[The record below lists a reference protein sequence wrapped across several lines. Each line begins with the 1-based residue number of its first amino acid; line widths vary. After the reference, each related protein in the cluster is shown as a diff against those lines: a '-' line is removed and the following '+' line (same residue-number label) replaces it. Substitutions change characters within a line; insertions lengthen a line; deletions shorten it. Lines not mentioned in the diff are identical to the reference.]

1 MDQIHKELKEADP
14 VFNSVPIED
23 SDVSRDLCTAHAQRI
38 ISQAICEVIWTEFSS
53 EFTASQ
59 PDSSSILGKIS
70 HEIEKSDQGGRTAQF
85 WNARTGRA
93 LLTLPA
99 ASASSRPSEPTGG
112 SYPLR
117 THKVISKVFEVL
129 YPLVSP
135 THEKSLRK
143 DLVDLVD
150 LAVDV
155 WSKGQVGGSKLTV
168 SLSLDYAN
176 HEQWRSEEF
185 DPVCEEDKMT
195 ADPTSRQIF
204 ALFPLVLV
212 AEQVKMVKPGNDVPG
227 SFPADSNRTTEVTVI
242 HSGKG
247 LAEWSPLVVSGK
259 LVQKEQE
266 DYVTNARKA
275 FHTKRASGSNRR
287 SSRGSIP
294 PMSPSEQWS
303 KNGAP
308 DFQ

>member
-1 MDQIHKELKEADP
+1 
-14 VFNSVPIED
+14 
-23 SDVSRDLCTAHAQRI
+23 
-38 ISQAICEVIWTEFSS
+38 
-53 EFTASQ
+53 
-59 PDSSSILGKIS
+59 
-70 HEIEKSDQGGRTAQF
+70 
-85 WNARTGRA
+85 
-93 LLTLPA
+93 
-99 ASASSRPSEPTGG
+99 
-112 SYPLR
+112 
-117 THKVISKVFEVL
+117 
-129 YPLVSP
+129 
-135 THEKSLRK
+135 
-143 DLVDLVD
+143 
-150 LAVDV
+150 
-155 WSKGQVGGSKLTV
+155 
-168 SLSLDYAN
+168 
-176 HEQWRSEEF
+176 
-185 DPVCEEDKMT
+185 MT

-204 ALFPLVLV
+204 ALFPRVLV
-212 AEQVKMVKPGNDVPG
+212 AEQVKVVNPGNDVPG

-266 DYVTNARKA
+266 DYVTNAKKA